1 MVNVLETFKE
11 LGGLVGV
18 IALLTCGWQCW
29 YASQFNEIEVLIA
42 GNDWRKKRD
51 LGIASFIFV
60 VFLLCNCAM
69 GISMDINGIYV
80 FIGLT
85 IVFWIIGV
93 ICSIISC
100 FKKINNINIVATGT
114 LFSSFIFIGWIFA
127 YLVFTKFLSDG
138 KGGYNA
144 DNILIYIGVLALA
157 TVIEYLCLLVLIR
170 TIRSKSRV
178 LIRLREYES
187 KDKELFVYRRIGD
200 DLVCG
205 TDADIYSAKDIVIVP
220 AEYIKEKGYSF
231 GFTNADSDEFG
242 KSQEENKKS
251 TTININAD
259 SVIVNGSQKTLS
271 VTDSKETVVAE
282 KQHEKKSEDKKDS

>member
-93 ICSIISC
+93 ICSIISSV
-100 FKKINNINIVATGT
+100 KKINNNSVTTGMF
-114 LFSSFIFIGWIFA
+114 FSSFLFIGWIFA

-144 DNILIYIGVLALA
+144 DNILIYIGVVALS
-157 TVIEYLCLLVLIR
+157 TVIECLCLLVLMR

-220 AEYIKEKGYSF
+220 AEHIKEKGYSF
-231 GFTNADSDEFG
+231 GFTNTDSDEFG
-242 KSQEENKKS
+242 KGQEEIKKS

-259 SVIVNGSQKTLS
+259 NVIVNESQKHY
-271 VTDSKETVVAE
+271 
-282 KQHEKKSEDKKDS
+282 Q